1 MSALTVIG
9 AAGRMGR
16 RILSCALEEKDW
28 KIVGAVDHAGSSF
41 IGQDAGELAGDGTIH
56 VPVVSDLEAVIEQT
70 DVMID
75 FSQIESS
82 LNTLELAKKHKKA
95 LVIGTTG
102 FSDQEKQK
110 FVDAGKEIPVL
121 LAPNMSVG
129 VNLLFELAAEVA
141 RKLGDDYDI
150 EVFDAHHRFKKDA
163 PSGTAEKLLDVI
175 VEARGLDRKK
185 DVYYGRHG
193 KTAERK
199 GNEIAVH
206 AMRAG
211 DIVGDHTVT
220 FCTLGERV
228 ELTHRAHSR
237 DTFAKGSLRAARF
250 LVKQKPGFYTMQE
263 VLK

>member
-1 MSALTVIG
+1 M
-9 AAGRMGR
+9 
-16 RILSCALEEKDW
+16 
-28 KIVGAVDHAGSSF
+28 DHAGSPF
-41 IGQDAGELAGDGTIH
+41 IGQDAGELAGDGKIH
-56 VPVVSDLEAVIEQT
+56 VPVISDLEAVIAET
-70 DVMID
+70 DVIID
-75 FSQIESS
+75 FSQIEST
-82 LNTLELAKKHKKA
+82 LNTVEIARQNNTA
-95 LVIGTTG
+95 VVIGTTG
-102 FSDQEKQK
+102 FSDEQK
-110 FVDAGKEIPVL
+110 AKIQAASKEIPIL

-129 VNLLFELAAEVA
+129 VNLLFELAAQVA
-141 RKLGDDYDI
+141 KKLGDDYDI

-163 PSGTAEKLLDVI
+163 PSGTAEKLLDVL

-185 DVYYGRHG
+185 DVYYGRQG

-250 LVKQKPGFYTMQE
+250 LVKQKPGSYTMQE